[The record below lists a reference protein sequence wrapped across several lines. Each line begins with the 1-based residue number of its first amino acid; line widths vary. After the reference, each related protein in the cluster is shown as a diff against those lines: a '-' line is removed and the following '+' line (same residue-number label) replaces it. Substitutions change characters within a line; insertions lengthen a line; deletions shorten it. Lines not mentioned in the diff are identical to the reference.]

1 MKSAKR
7 RTGGSPVKQSLET
20 AKFMEAQESSVTM

>member
-20 AKFMEAQESSVTM
+20 AKFMEA

>member
-7 RTGGSPVKQSLET
+7 RTGGSLVKQSLDT
-20 AKFMEAQESSVTM
+20 AKFMEA